1 MNCISSPDCFCS
13 DTNDLLNK
21 ISCLVFTWFQYL
33 LYKFK
38 RNNKSNLKSHPFKNM
53 LTFASGYL
61 AKFCNF
67 YPQITLETVFSA
79 LKLTQI
85 YWINVNIFFSW
96 KLAIQSQIGFTAST
110 HIPSLKEYPH
120 NLQNMKVGRI
130 QKFKFS
136 IFLVNWEKFGSI
148 A

>member
-1 MNCISSPDCFCS
+1 MNCISSPACFCS

-85 YWINVNIFFSW
+85 YWINMNIYFHENWQFNH
-96 KLAIQSQIGFTAST
+96 KLAS
-110 HIPSLKEYPH
+110 PH
-120 NLQNMKVGRI
+120 LLTYQVWKSILTYLQNMKVGRI

-148 A
+148 T

>member
-1 MNCISSPDCFCS
+1 MNCISSPACFCS

-53 LTFASGYL
+53 LTFASGY
-61 AKFCNF
+61 
-67 YPQITLETVFSA
+67 PQITLETVFSA

-85 YWINVNIFFSW
+85 Y
-96 KLAIQSQIGFTAST
+96 
-110 HIPSLKEYPH
+110 
-120 NLQNMKVGRI
+120 
-130 QKFKFS
+130 
-136 IFLVNWEKFGSI
+136 
-148 A
+148 

>member
-1 MNCISSPDCFCS
+1 MNCISSPACFCS

-38 RNNKSNLKSHPFKNM
+38 RNSKSNLKSHPFKNM

-85 YWINVNIFFSW
+85 YWINLNIYFHENWQFNRKLASPHRVSSQPAKYESRQNSKIQVFHFFSELREIW
-96 KLAIQSQIGFTAST
+96 KY
-110 HIPSLKEYPH
+110 SLK
-120 NLQNMKVGRI
+120 
-130 QKFKFS
+130 
-136 IFLVNWEKFGSI
+136 
-148 A
+148 